1 MILSLRC
8 DTYGSQDGSG
18 QYLRI
23 YMSQKD
29 HRGVT
34 GRQIAAA
41 RTLLGIGQ
49 ADLAASASIS
59 VPTLKR
65 MEASEGPASG
75 MPNNVRAVVVALEAA
90 GLEFIPENG
99 GGAGIRFRDRKG

>member
-1 MILSLRC
+1 
-8 DTYGSQDGSG
+8 
-18 QYLRI
+18 
-23 YMSQKD
+23 MSQKD
-29 HRGVT
+29 QKSVS

-49 ADLAASASIS
+49 AELAASASIS

-65 MEASEGPASG
+65 MEAAEGPAAG
-75 MPNNVRAVVVALEAA
+75 MANNVKAVVSALETA

-99 GGAGIRFRDRKG
+99 GGAGIRFRNRADGTRDEH